1 MMNAFLKPHP
11 AWTGALLAMVPM
23 QGLSGTALESG
34 DFAGYS
40 AVSDR
45 ELAALRGGFEVYIG
59 GQLLSLAFSL
69 ERVSYLNGELLTLTR
84 IEVPNIATAIQSPG
98 TVTVSTYTAP
108 PAPVQGIGALASQ
121 SPDIAAGSTYVA
133 PPASGETV
141 GAAASPP
148 PAVAAGSTYV
158 APPAS
163 GETVGTAANPPP
175 QIASVSAPNPN
186 AGSQVTLIQNGA
198 GNSVAL
204 PAQVDQQV
212 NQALQGAQA
221 QILQAYNHVLVIQ
234 NSLDNQVI
242 QNMTTLNV
250 TLSNEALARAIEL
263 NAGLAQML
271 NTPLV
276 IRP

>member
-23 QGLSGTALESG
+23 QGVSGTVVESAE
-34 DFAGYS
+34 FAGYS
-40 AVSDR
+40 VVSDQ

-84 IEVPNIATAIQSPG
+84 IEVPNIAAAIQSPG
-98 TVTVSTYTAP
+98 AVTVSTYAAP
-108 PAPVQGIGALASQ
+108 PAAVDAVGTAASP
-121 SPDIAAGSTYVA
+121 SPDVAAGSAYVA
-133 PPASGETV
+133 PPV
-141 GAAASPP
+141 P
-148 PAVAAGSTYV
+148 
-158 APPAS
+158 
-163 GETVGTAANPPP
+163 GETVGTAASPSP
-175 QIASVSAPNPN
+175 QIAHGSLPNPN
-186 AGSQVTLIQNGA
+186 VGSQVTLIQNGA

-221 QILQAYNHVLVIQ
+221 QILQAYNQVLVIQ

-250 TLSNEALARAIEL
+250 TLSNEALARAVEL

-271 NTPLV
+271 NAPLV